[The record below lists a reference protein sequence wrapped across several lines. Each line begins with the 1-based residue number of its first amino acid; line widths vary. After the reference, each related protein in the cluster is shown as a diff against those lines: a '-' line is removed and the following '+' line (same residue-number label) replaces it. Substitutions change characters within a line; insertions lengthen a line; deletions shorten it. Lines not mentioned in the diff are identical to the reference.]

1 MQNLLLMGCSG
12 LVHMCKC
19 RFVIVEQESR
29 LAFVLEK
36 RLDFHLSDAMLN
48 LAGGKDNHTKV
59 IL

>member
-1 MQNLLLMGCSG
+1 M
-12 LVHMCKC
+12 
-19 RFVIVEQESR
+19 EQESR